1 MAVPEE
7 VRKEVERLRELVNY
21 HNIKYYRDDNPEISD
36 AEYDELFR
44 RLVELEKKYPE
55 LITPDSP
62 TQRVGAPPLEK
73 FEKITHLTPMFS
85 LDNAMNPDE
94 LREFDR
100 RIKRMLG
107 TSRDIEY
114 TAEPKI
120 DGLAINLIYER
131 GRFISG
137 ATRGDGIT
145 GEDVTQNLKTIR
157 ELPLRIMDKNPPEL
171 VEIRGEVYMK
181 LKEFQELN
189 KERER
194 KGEPLF
200 ANPRNAA
207 SGSVRQLDSNITA
220 SRKLH
225 LFVYQLGEVRGRS
238 FKTQWEVLNQLRS
251 WGFPV
256 QDKIRL
262 CKSIDEVVDFY
273 QKLIEER
280 DKTFEYEID
289 GLVVKVNS
297 LELWARLGETARAP
311 RWAIAVKF
319 PPRQKTTKIKDIIV
333 QVGRTGALTPV
344 AILEPVEVGG
354 VIVKRATLH
363 NQDEIDRKDI
373 RIGDTVIVQ
382 RAGDV
387 IPEVVK
393 PILEKRPKNAQK
405 FTMPEKCPVCGSKVV
420 RPEGEAI
427 HRCININCPAQIKER
442 IKHFA
447 SRNAMNIEGLGDKIV
462 ELLFERELVKSIAD
476 LYRLKKSD
484 LVGLP
489 GFAEKSARNLIDALE
504 QSKKTTF
511 SRFLY
516 ALGIR
521 LVGEHTAQLLAE
533 HFKNLGELARA
544 SLEDLMNIEGIG
556 PEVAHSIKDFFENK
570 DNQKL
575 VRELLE
581 LGISFKEEKK
591 PARETPLSGKTVVL
605 TGALDSMPREQ
616 AKVLIQRAG
625 AKVASSVSKKTDL
638 VIVGK
643 DPGSKYDKARA
654 LGIKLI
660 NEQEFLSL
668 LKQSGV
674 L

>member
-1 MAVPEE
+1 MPVPEE
-7 VRKEVERLRELVNY
+7 VRKEVERLRELINY
-21 HNIKYYRDDNPEISD
+21 HNIKYYRDDSPEISD

-73 FEKITHLTPMFS
+73 FEKVAHITPMFS
-85 LDNAMNPDE
+85 LDNAMNEDE
-94 LREFDR
+94 LIEFDK

-107 TSRDIEY
+107 TTRAIEY
-114 TAEPKI
+114 VAEPKI
-120 DGLAINLIYER
+120 DGLAINLVYENGKFVR
-131 GRFISG
+131 G

-145 GEDVTQNLKTIR
+145 GEDVTPNLRTIR
-157 ELPLRIMDKNPPEL
+157 ELPLRFLDKNPPEL

-181 LKEFQELN
+181 IDEFKKLN
-189 KERER
+189 EERER

-225 LFVYQLGEVRGRS
+225 LFVYQLGEVRGKE
-238 FKTQWEVLNQLRS
+238 FKSQWDVLNQLRD

-256 QDKIRL
+256 QERIKL
-262 CKSIDEVVDFY
+262 CKDINEVVEFY
-273 QKLIEER
+273 RQLIEER
-280 DKTFEYEID
+280 DNFEYEID

-297 LELWARLGETARAP
+297 LELWRRLGETARAP
-311 RWAIAVKF
+311 RWAIAAKF
-319 PPRQKTTKIKDIIV
+319 PARQKTTKIKDIIV

-373 RIGDTVIVQ
+373 RIGDTVIIQ

-393 PILEKRPKNAQK
+393 PVVERRPKNAKK
-405 FTMPEKCPVCGSKVV
+405 FQMPERCPVCGSKVV

-442 IKHFA
+442 IKHYA
-447 SRNAMNIEGLGDKIV
+447 SRNAMNIEGLGDRIV
-462 ELLFERELVKSIAD
+462 ELLFERGLVKSIAD

-484 LVGLP
+484 LMVLP
-489 GFAEKSARNLIDALE
+489 GFASKSAQNLLDAIE
-504 QSKKTTF
+504 ASKKTTF
-511 SRFLY
+511 ARFLY

-521 LVGEHTAQLLAE
+521 HVGEHTAQLLAE
-533 HFKNLGELARA
+533 HFKNIDELAKA
-544 SLEDLMNIEGIG
+544 SIEELMTIEGIG
-556 PEVAHSIKDFFENK
+556 PEVASSIHDFFANPE
-570 DNQKL
+570 NQKL
-575 VRELLE
+575 IKELFE
-581 LGISFKEEKK
+581 LGVSFEEEKK
-591 PARETPLSGKTVVL
+591 PSAETPLSGKTVVL
-605 TGALDSMPREQ
+605 TGALDSMTREQ
-616 AKVLIQRAG
+616 AKVLIQKAG
-625 AKVASSVSKKTDL
+625 GKVGSSVSRKTDL
-638 VIVGK
+638 VVVGK
-643 DPGSKYDKARA
+643 DPGSKYDKAKK
-654 LGIKLI
+654 LGIRMIGEK
-660 NEQEFLSL
+660 EFIEL

>member
-1 MAVPEE
+1 MPVPEE
-7 VRKEVERLRELVNY
+7 VRKEVERLRELINY
-21 HNIKYYRDDNPEISD
+21 HNIKYYRDDSPEISD

-73 FEKITHLTPMFS
+73 FEKVAHITPMFS
-85 LDNAMNPDE
+85 LDNAMNEDE
-94 LREFDR
+94 LIEFDK

-107 TSRDIEY
+107 TTRAIEY
-114 TAEPKI
+114 VAEPKI
-120 DGLAINLIYER
+120 DGLAINLVYENGKFVR
-131 GRFISG
+131 G

-145 GEDVTQNLKTIR
+145 GEDVTPNLRTIR
-157 ELPLRIMDKNPPEL
+157 ELPLRFLDKNPPEL

-181 LKEFQELN
+181 IDEFKKLN
-189 KERER
+189 EERER

-225 LFVYQLGEVRGRS
+225 LFVYQLGEVRGKE
-238 FKTQWEVLNQLRS
+238 FKSQWDVLNQLRD

-256 QDKIRL
+256 QERIKL
-262 CKSIDEVVDFY
+262 CKDINEVVEFY
-273 QKLIEER
+273 RQLIEER
-280 DKTFEYEID
+280 DNFEYEID

-297 LELWARLGETARAP
+297 LELWRRLGETARAP
-311 RWAIAVKF
+311 RWAIAAKF
-319 PPRQKTTKIKDIIV
+319 PARQKTTKIKDIIV

-373 RIGDTVIVQ
+373 RIGDTVIIQ

-393 PILEKRPKNAQK
+393 PVVERRPKNAKK
-405 FTMPEKCPVCGSKVV
+405 FQMPERCPVCGSKVV

-442 IKHFA
+442 IKHYA
-447 SRNAMNIEGLGDKIV
+447 SRNAMNIEGLGDRIV
-462 ELLFERELVKSIAD
+462 ELLFERGLVKSIAD

-484 LVGLP
+484 LMVLP
-489 GFAEKSARNLIDALE
+489 GFASKSAQNLLDAIE
-504 QSKKTTF
+504 ASKKTTF
-511 SRFLY
+511 ARFLY

-521 LVGEHTAQLLAE
+521 HVGEHTAQLLAE
-533 HFKNLGELARA
+533 HFKNIDELAKA
-544 SLEDLMNIEGIG
+544 SIEELMTIEGIG
-556 PEVAHSIKDFFENK
+556 PEMASSIHDFFANPE
-570 DNQKL
+570 NQKL
-575 VRELLE
+575 IKELFE
-581 LGISFKEEKK
+581 LGVSFEEEKK
-591 PARETPLSGKTVVL
+591 PSAETPLSGKTVVL
-605 TGALDSMPREQ
+605 TGALDSMTREQ
-616 AKVLIQRAG
+616 AKVLIQKAG
-625 AKVASSVSKKTDL
+625 GKVGSSVSRKTDL
-638 VIVGK
+638 VVVGK
-643 DPGSKYDKARA
+643 DPGSKYDKAKK
-654 LGIKLI
+654 LGIRMIGEK
-660 NEQEFLSL
+660 EFIEL

>member
-7 VRKEVERLRELVNY
+7 VRKEVERLRELINY

-207 SGSVRQLDSNITA
+207 SGSVRQLDPNITA

-225 LFVYQLGEVRGRS
+225 LFVYQLGEVRGRR
-238 FKTQWEVLNQLRS
+238 FKSQWEVINQLRE

-256 QDKIRL
+256 QDKIKL

-280 DKTFEYEID
+280 DEKFEYEID

-311 RWAIAVKF
+311 RWAIAAKF

-344 AILEPVEVGG
+344 AVLEPVEVGG

-462 ELLFERELVKSIAD
+462 ELLFERGLVKSIAD

-489 GFAEKSARNLIDALE
+489 GFAEKSAQNLIDALQ

-533 HFKNLGELARA
+533 HFKNLGELSQAK
-544 SLEDLMNIEGIG
+544 LEDLMNIEGIG
-556 PEVAHSIKDFFENK
+556 PEVARSIKDFFENK

-581 LGISFKEEKK
+581 LGISFEEEKK

-643 DPGSKYDKARA
+643 DPGSKYDKAKA
-654 LGIKLI
+654 LGIKMI
-660 NEQEFLSL
+660 GEQEFLSL